1 MLGMNDL
8 SIGVVFKYRD
18 APHVVMRADHVQ
30 MGRGSAVLR
39 SKIRNLIN
47 GQVLDVTFKG
57 GDKLEEAQLERRSS
71 TYLYHDDEGYHFMDV
86 QTYEQFALPDSSI
99 GDKGQF
105 LCENADAEI
114 LTFEDKP
121 VVLQLPKKVVLTV
134 IETAQG
140 ARGDTAQGNVT
151 KPAKLNSGTTVN
163 VPLFV
168 KQGDQIRVN
177 TDTGQYVER
186 V

>member
-8 SIGVVFKYRD
+8 AIGVVFKYRD

-39 SKIRNLIN
+39 TKIRNLIT
-47 GQVLDVTFKG
+47 GQVFDVTYKG
-57 GDKLEEAQLERRSS
+57 GDKLEEAQLERRPA
-71 TYLYHDDEGYHFMDV
+71 TYLYHDDEGYHFMDT
-86 QTYEQFALPDSSI
+86 QSYEQFTLLDSAV
-99 GDKGQF
+99 GDKGLY
-105 LCENADAEI
+105 LCENADTDI
-114 LTFEDKP
+114 LTFEGKP
-121 VVLQLPKKVVLTV
+121 VSLQLPKKVVLTV
-134 IETAQG
+134 VETAPG
-140 ARGDTAQGNVT
+140 IRGDTAQGSVN
-151 KPAKLNSGTTVN
+151 KPAKLNSGVTVN